1 MLSSFAFAPRTV
13 AKDRKKPIQGAH
25 SSQSRSVLNPP
36 APTLLETTPNVN
48 DRGKARASGGTDG
61 KAKYTDEDYTNVICI
76 AISDHALWSDPDL
89 RRTVNWSSGQHA
101 NDGFIPLSYLLSSS
115 KILAPLQLQD
125 SQTLIVK
132 ALRSCASDVIDV
144 RLVLSEPSSFTRFG
158 SRGSSKSAGGYELRR
173 KDWTS
178 AQFGESSQ
186 ADWDDQTIY
195 VENIPPQYR
204 TIPGIARFTLSLLS
218 TNHSPTHVHRTRIQ
232 GIFLP
237 PHHQDQPGDHPKCKG
252 FALVTLQYP
261 SDINFLLHRWPW
273 DRSLNATQATDGL
286 GAFPDALEASKF
298 GFRTLPKTRWDELRD
313 EYLAY
318 RKRLVQEINAF
329 EDAEALIHAPSASL
343 AARKSLPAPPSR
355 DVSEV
360 NDAPLVDLS
369 SPYPINSLI
378 FVRNVH
384 IETNKTTLRKL
395 FATAFVMPLKN
406 GVVRSDGIDYVDYNK
421 GMDTCY
427 IRLATPNH
435 AKLLIGHFS
444 ANSVSQSNGL
454 DDTGTSPDDKMKA
467 IAMEMIV
474 GKREELYWQKVP
486 EKIRRQAVE
495 KAVGLMHTSPTVNMD
510 DYAESDAK
518 DKRKRRKH

>member
-1 MLSSFAFAPRTV
+1 MCDSFSRSHHRLPGSEAVAAVSLLEGMSYDERT
-13 AKDRKKPIQGAH
+13 GLLH
-25 SSQSRSVLNPP
+25 SSENPRKLIGMTKP
-36 APTLLETTPNVN
+36 YTWYVHYNGYHKYLPT
-48 DRGKARASGGTDG
+48 
-61 KAKYTDEDYTNVICI
+61 
-76 AISDHALWSDPDL
+76 
-89 RRTVNWSSGQHA
+89 
-101 NDGFIPLSYLLSSS
+101 
-115 KILAPLQLQD
+115 
-125 SQTLIVK
+125 
-132 ALRSCASDVIDV
+132 
-144 RLVLSEPSSFTRFG
+144 FT
-158 SRGSSKSAGGYELRR
+158 
-173 KDWTS
+173 
-178 AQFGESSQ
+178 Q
-186 ADWDDQTIY
+186 
-195 VENIPPQYR
+195 ENIPPQYR

-421 GMDTCY
+421 GMDT
-427 IRLATPNH
+427 
-435 AKLLIGHFS
+435 
-444 ANSVSQSNGL
+444 VSLTQRQS
-454 DDTGTSPDDKMKA
+454 DRT
-467 IAMEMIV
+467 
-474 GKREELYWQKVP
+474 Y
-486 EKIRRQAVE
+486 
-495 KAVGLMHTSPTVNMD
+495 
-510 DYAESDAK
+510 
-518 DKRKRRKH
+518 